1 MNDDVNTPSLARH
14 SLFANVASDALH
26 ALEAASEIENISG
39 GEPLV
44 SQGEDADALYF
55 VESGRFRVVV
65 NKVRIVAHI
74 ETGEAVGELAFF
86 AGGKRTADVV
96 ATRDSHVRKVS
107 RSAFDEIAQKY
118 PELNAAMLK
127 LVSERL
133 AVATARTSAMSTN
146 MPRVIAILPAGT
158 TQLPDGFLVR
168 LANAFEATV
177 GGETPIIPVDRATS
191 EASDRSAYQTWL
203 AEQESKGAYVLVD
216 GSGGD
221 EWGEM
226 ICRNADALLM
236 VGRPGTFDPEPSA
249 MEQTAM
255 RWVAEPQRT
264 VLLLRSKQSKLI
276 SKSAEWIDPRSPK
289 LHHHVAL
296 DSEDDFNKV
305 ARFLTGRAVGVVLAG
320 GGALG
325 CAHLGV
331 IKALRQA
338 DIPIDYIGGASAG
351 AAMGGAIARGMT
363 VDETL
368 DQMEAMFIDAKAM
381 KRVTLPLYSLL
392 DPTVFDRELRTRY
405 GTKDIADQPINFFG
419 VSTNLSTNGLHIHR
433 RGPLWECVRAS
444 GSLPT
449 ILPPFIDSDGNIL
462 VDGGVLDNV
471 PVKVMHDLKTGPN
484 IVVTLGDPNEVWR
497 TEVEYEAVRGRWTLM
512 KDVLLRRKR
521 DAEFPSIVEIMSRS
535 MVVASRMASKE
546 MLGEQ
551 DILVN
556 PPIIP
561 NMQILDWHL
570 GRELAEM
577 AAEYITEQVL
587 ISADFKDNFTK

>member
-1 MNDDVNTPSLARH
+1 MNDDVNTPSLGRH
-14 SLFANVASDALH
+14 SLFADVASDALH
-26 ALEAASEIENISG
+26 ALEAVSEIENISG
-39 GEPLV
+39 GDPLV
-44 SQGEDADALYF
+44 SQGDDADALYF
-55 VESGRFRVVV
+55 VESGRFQVVV

-86 AGGKRTADVV
+86 AGGKRTADVI

-127 LVSERL
+127 LVSKRL
-133 AVATARTSAMSTN
+133 AVATARTSAMSSN

-168 LANAFEATV
+168 LANAFEAIV
-177 GGETPIIPVDRATS
+177 DSETPIIPVDRATS
-191 EASDRSAYQTWL
+191 EASDRSAYQSWL

-216 GSGGD
+216 GSGDD

-236 VGRPGTFDPEPSA
+236 VGRPGTFDPEPST

-255 RWVAEPQRT
+255 RWIAEPQRT
-264 VLLLRSKQSKLI
+264 VVLLRSKQSKLI
-276 SKSAEWIDPRSPK
+276 SKSGEWIDPRNPK

-296 DSEDDFNKV
+296 DREDDFNKV

-331 IKALRQA
+331 IKALQQA

-351 AAMGGAIARGMT
+351 AAMGGAIARGMS

-381 KRVTLPLYSLL
+381 RRVTLPIFSLL
-392 DPTVFDRELRTRY
+392 DPTIFDHELRTRY

-449 ILPPFIDSDGNIL
+449 ILPPFIDKEGNIL

-484 IVVTLGDPNEVWR
+484 IVVTLGDPNEIWR
-497 TEVEYEAVRGRWTLM
+497 TDVEYDQVRGRWSLIR
-512 KDVLLRRKR
+512 DVILRRKNEE
-521 DAEFPSIVEIMSRS
+521 DFPSIVEIMSRS

-561 NMQILDWHL
+561 DMQILDWQL
-570 GRELAEM
+570 GRKLADM
-577 AAEYITEQVL
+577 AAEYIAEQVL
-587 ISADFKDNFTK
+587 ITADFKDNFTK